1 MKNLIKTILSIFL
14 LSFASQNANA
24 AVVKPLILQKNISD
38 TIVLEQKQ
46 AIKPKKGRIDVS
58 EYVMKGSLVLGGIF
72 LISGLAE
79 LNSPCIQT
87 STSKPF
93 DCLSGYGWLA
103 LSAIFIFLGALL
115 ALFRGMVFLAS
126 KKKNKNNLQKNTQK

>member
-1 MKNLIKTILSIFL
+1 MKNLIKIILSIFL

-24 AVVKPLILQKNISD
+24 AVVKPFILQKHIRD

-46 AIKPKKGRIDVS
+46 AIKPKKGRIDVAK
-58 EYVMKGSLVLGGIF
+58 YVMEGSLFLGGIF
-72 LISGLAE
+72 LIWGLAE
-79 LNSPCIQT
+79 LNTPCPITNPYVNICFNGLGQ
-87 STSKPF
+87 
-93 DCLSGYGWLA
+93 LV